1 MEHKKLTFYDL
12 CIIIVRLLRGLVESL
27 FMEEEMERK
36 IIDESN
42 RCLTCKNNA
51 RCSQG
56 CPVSTAIPQIVELYR
71 QGKLDEAGRVLFE
84 NNPLSLICSM
94 VCPHENNCVGNCIL
108 GIKGDPIDF
117 PAIEREISSKYLK
130 ERAFEQEKVQNERVA
145 IIGSGPSGITL
156 AFILA
161 KRGYGVTIFEKHS
174 KLGGVLRYGIP
185 EFRLPKEI
193 LDTMEERLLDLGVK
207 IRYNDLIGPV
217 NNVEKFLEDGYN
229 AVFIGTGVWNPKPMG
244 VKGETLGHVH
254 YAINYLK
261 SPESFRLGRRVAVIG
276 AGNVAMDAARTA
288 KRRGA
293 EDVFILYRRGLKDMK
308 ATKAEIREARED
320 GVKFALNTAPVK
332 VVDGG
337 IVVSETMTVVD
348 DNGKEKHI
356 VVDGSESLF
365 QCDSVVVAV
374 SQSPADN
381 IVSYTEEN
389 IEVDRWGLVLTDDAG
404 HTTRRGVFASGDV
417 VTGARTVVE
426 AVANTKKV
434 AASIEE
440 YLRS

>member
-1 MEHKKLTFYDL
+1 MK
-12 CIIIVRLLRGLVESL
+12 RSNGLSES
-27 FMEEEMERK
+27 K
-36 IIDESN
+36 
-42 RCLTCKNNA
+42 RCLACKNNA
-51 RCSQG
+51 RCSGG
-56 CPVSTAIPQIVELYR
+56 CPVSTAIPKVVELYR
-71 QGKLDEAGRVLFE
+71 QGRIDEAGKVLFE

-94 VCPHENNCVGNCIL
+94 VCPHEDNCMGNCIL
-108 GIKGDPIDF
+108 GIKGEPIDF
-117 PAIEREISSKYLK
+117 PSIEREVSSKYLRDGVFVQ
-130 ERAFEQEKVQNERVA
+130 EREAEGRIA

-161 KRGYGVTIFEKHS
+161 KRGYKVTIFEKHS

-185 EFRLPKEI
+185 EFRLPKDI

-217 NNVEKFLEDGYN
+217 NNVEKLLEDGYN

-261 SPESFRLGRRVAVIG
+261 SPKSFRLGKRVAVIG

-293 EDVFILYRRGLKDMK
+293 EDVFILYRRGVEDMK

-320 GVKFALNTAPVK
+320 GVKFALNTAPVE
-332 VVDGG
+332 VVDRG
-337 IVVSETMTVVD
+337 IIVNETVTVVD
-348 DNGKEKHI
+348 YDGREKLT

-374 SQSPADN
+374 SQNPADN
-381 IVSYTEEN
+381 IVSNTEEN
-389 IEVDRWGLVLTDDAG
+389 IEVNRWGLVLTDEAG
-404 HTTRRGVFASGDV
+404 HTTREGIFASGDV
-417 VTGARTVVE
+417 VTGAKTVVE
-426 AVANTKKV
+426 AVENTKKV
-434 AASIEE
+434 AEAIEE
-440 YLRS
+440 YLRSKK

>member
-1 MEHKKLTFYDL
+1 
-12 CIIIVRLLRGLVESL
+12 
-27 FMEEEMERK
+27 MERNM
-36 IIDESN
+36 IDESN
-42 RCLTCKNNA
+42 RCLTCRNNA

-56 CPVSTAIPQIVELYR
+56 CPVSTAIPQVVELYR

-108 GIKGDPIDF
+108 GIKGEPIDF
-117 PAIEREISSKYLK
+117 PAMEREISSKYLK
-130 ERAFEQEKVQNERVA
+130 EGVFEQEKTQDGRVA

-156 AFILA
+156 SFILA
-161 KRGYGVTIFEKHS
+161 RRGYRVTIFEKHS

-217 NNVEKFLEDGYN
+217 NNVEKFLEDGYT

-288 KRRGA
+288 KRKGA
-293 EDVFILYRRGLKDMK
+293 EDVFILYRRGLEDMK

-320 GVKFALNTAPVK
+320 GVKFALNTAPVE
-332 VVDGG
+332 VVDRG
-337 IVVSETMTVVD
+337 IIVSETMTVVD
-348 DNGKEKHI
+348 DGGKEKLI

-381 IVSYTEEN
+381 IVSNTEEN
-389 IEVDRWGLVLTDDAG
+389 IEVDSWGLVLTDDAG

-426 AVANTKKV
+426 AVANTKEV
-434 AASIEE
+434 AAAIEE

>member
-1 MEHKKLTFYDL
+1 MRAD
-12 CIIIVRLLRGLVESL
+12 RLSEIKVGS
-27 FMEEEMERK
+27 EEEQMERNM
-36 IIDESN
+36 IDESN

-56 CPVSTAIPQIVELYR
+56 CPVSTAIPQVVELYR

-108 GIKGDPIDF
+108 GIKGEPIDF
-117 PAIEREISSKYLK
+117 PAIEREISSKYMK
-130 ERAFEQEKVQNERVA
+130 EGAFEQEKTQDGRVA

-161 KRGYGVTIFEKHS
+161 KRGYRVTIFEKHS

-185 EFRLPKEI
+185 EFRLPKKI

-217 NNVEKFLEDGYN
+217 SNVEKFLEDGYD

-288 KRRGA
+288 KRMGA
-293 EDVFILYRRGLKDMK
+293 EDVFILYRRGLEDMK

-320 GVKFALNTAPVK
+320 GVKFALNTAPVE

-337 IVVSETMTVVD
+337 IIVSETMTVVD
-348 DNGKEKHI
+348 DGGREKLI

-381 IVSYTEEN
+381 IVSNTEEN

-404 HTTRRGVFASGDV
+404 HTTRKGVFASGDV

-434 AASIEE
+434 AAAIEE

>member
-1 MEHKKLTFYDL
+1 MKESNALT
-12 CIIIVRLLRGLVESL
+12 EA
-27 FMEEEMERK
+27 
-36 IIDESN
+36 N

-51 RCSQG
+51 RCSGG
-56 CPVSTAIPQIVELYR
+56 CPVSTAIPQVVELYR
-71 QGKLDEAGRVLFE
+71 QGRLDEAGKILFD
-84 NNPLSLICSM
+84 NNSLSLICSM
-94 VCPHENNCVGNCIL
+94 VCPHEDNCMGNCIL
-108 GIKGDPIDF
+108 GIKGEPVDF
-117 PAIEREISSKYLK
+117 PSIEREISSRYLK
-130 ERAFEQEKVQNERVA
+130 EGSFEQEGKVDGRIA

-161 KRGYGVTIFEKHS
+161 RRGYKVTIFEKHS

-185 EFRLPKEI
+185 EFRLPKDI
-193 LDTMEERLLDLGVK
+193 LDTMEERLLELGVK

-217 NNVEKFLEDGYN
+217 NNVEKLLEDGYN
-229 AVFIGTGVWNPKPMG
+229 AVFIGTGVWNPRPMG

-288 KRRGA
+288 KRNGA
-293 EDVFILYRRGLKDMK
+293 EDVFVLYRRGVEDMK

-320 GVKFALNTAPVK
+320 GVKFALNTAPVE

-337 IVVSETMTVVD
+337 IIVNETMTVVD
-348 DNGKEKHI
+348 YDGKEKLT

-374 SQSPADN
+374 SQNPADN
-381 IVSYTEEN
+381 IVSNTEEN
-389 IEVDRWGLVLTDDAG
+389 IEVDRWGLVLTDEAG
-404 HTTRRGVFASGDV
+404 HTTRKGIFASGDV
-417 VTGARTVVE
+417 VTGAKTVVE
-426 AVANTKKV
+426 AVENTKKV
-434 AASIEE
+434 AAAIEE

>member
-1 MEHKKLTFYDL
+1 
-12 CIIIVRLLRGLVESL
+12 
-27 FMEEEMERK
+27 MERK
-36 IIDESN
+36 MADESN
-42 RCLTCKNNA
+42 RCLTCRNNA

-56 CPVSTAIPQIVELYR
+56 CPVSTAIPRVVELYR
-71 QGKLDEAGRVLFE
+71 QGRSDEAGRILFE

-108 GIKGDPIDF
+108 GIKGEPIDF

-130 ERAFEQEKVQNERVA
+130 EGTFEQEVSKSGRIA

-161 KRGYGVTIFEKHS
+161 TKGYKVTIFEKHS
-174 KLGGVLRYGIP
+174 GLGGVLRYGIP
-185 EFRLPKEI
+185 EFRLPKDI

-217 NNVEKFLEDGYN
+217 NNIEKLLEDGYD

-261 SPESFRLGRRVAVIG
+261 SPESFRLGKRVAVIG

-288 KRRGA
+288 KRSGA
-293 EDVFILYRRGLKDMK
+293 EDVFVLYRRGLEDMK
-308 ATKAEIREARED
+308 ATKAEIRETRED
-320 GVKFALNTAPVK
+320 GVKFALNTAPVE

-337 IVVSETMTVVD
+337 IVVSETMTVVGD
-348 DNGKEKHI
+348 DGRGKLI

-365 QCDSVVVAV
+365 QCDSVIVAV
-374 SQSPADN
+374 SQNPADN
-381 IVSYTEEN
+381 IVSNTEEN

-404 HTTRRGVFASGDV
+404 HTTKRGVFASGDV

-434 AASIEE
+434 AAAIEE

>member
-1 MEHKKLTFYDL
+1 
-12 CIIIVRLLRGLVESL
+12 
-27 FMEEEMERK
+27 MERNTVN
-36 IIDESN
+36 ESN
-42 RCLTCKNNA
+42 RCLACKNNA
-51 RCSQG
+51 RCTQG
-56 CPVSTAIPQIVELYR
+56 CPISTAIPQVVELYR
-71 QGKLDEAGRVLFE
+71 QGRLAEAGRILFE

-94 VCPHENNCVGNCIL
+94 VCPHENNCMGNCIL
-108 GIKGDPIDF
+108 GIKGEPIDF
-117 PAIEREISSKYLK
+117 PAIEREISSKYLVEGTFEK
-130 ERAFEQEKVQNERVA
+130 EETQDGRVA
-145 IIGSGPSGITL
+145 VIGSGPSGITL

-161 KRGYGVTIFEKHS
+161 RRGYKVTIFEKHS

-185 EFRLPKEI
+185 EFRLPKDI

-217 NNVEKFLEDGYN
+217 NNVEKFLKDGYD
-229 AVFIGTGVWNPKPMG
+229 AAFIGTGVWNPNPMG

-288 KRRGA
+288 KRNGA
-293 EDVFILYRRGLKDMK
+293 EDVFILYRRGLEDMK
-308 ATKAEIREARED
+308 ATTAEIREARED

-332 VVDGG
+332 VVDEG

-348 DNGKEKHI
+348 SHGREKLI

-365 QCDSVVVAV
+365 QCDSVIVAV
-374 SQSPADN
+374 SQNPADN
-381 IVSYTEEN
+381 IVSNTEEN
-389 IEVDRWGLVLTDDAG
+389 IEVDRWGLVLTDEVG
-404 HTTRRGVFASGDV
+404 HTTRKGVFASGDV
-417 VTGARTVVE
+417 VTGAKTVVE
-426 AVANTKKV
+426 AVADTKKV
-434 AASIEE
+434 AAAIEE

>member
-1 MEHKKLTFYDL
+1 
-12 CIIIVRLLRGLVESL
+12 
-27 FMEEEMERK
+27 MERNM
-36 IIDESN
+36 INESN
-42 RCLTCKNNA
+42 KCLTCKNNA

-56 CPVSTAIPQIVELYR
+56 CPVSTAIPQVVELYR

-108 GIKGDPIDF
+108 GIKGEPIDF
-117 PAIEREISSKYLK
+117 PAIEREISLKYLK
-130 ERAFEQEKVQNERVA
+130 EGAFEQEKNQDGRVA

-161 KRGYGVTIFEKHS
+161 RRGYRVTIFEKHS

-193 LDTMEERLLDLGVK
+193 LDTMEGRLLDLGVK

-217 NNVEKFLEDGYN
+217 NNVEKILEDGYN

-288 KRRGA
+288 KRKGA
-293 EDVFILYRRGLKDMK
+293 EDVFILYRRGLEDMK
-308 ATKAEIREARED
+308 ATKVEIREARED
-320 GVKFALNTAPVK
+320 GVKFALNTAPVE
-332 VVDGG
+332 VVDRG

-348 DNGKEKHI
+348 DGGKEKLI

-365 QCDSVVVAV
+365 HCDSVVVAV

-381 IVSYTEEN
+381 IVSNTEEN
-389 IEVDRWGLVLTDDAG
+389 IEVDSWGLVLTDDAG

-434 AASIEE
+434 AAAIEE

>member
-1 MEHKKLTFYDL
+1 
-12 CIIIVRLLRGLVESL
+12 
-27 FMEEEMERK
+27 MERNTVN
-36 IIDESN
+36 ESN
-42 RCLTCKNNA
+42 RCLGCKNNA
-51 RCSQG
+51 RCTQG
-56 CPVSTAIPQIVELYR
+56 CPISTAIPQVVELYR
-71 QGKLDEAGRVLFE
+71 QGRMAEAGRILFE

-94 VCPHENNCVGNCIL
+94 VCPHENNCMGNCIL
-108 GIKGDPIDF
+108 GIKGEPIDF
-117 PAIEREISSKYLK
+117 PAIEREISSKYLV
-130 ERAFEQEKVQNERVA
+130 EGTFEQKETQDGRVA
-145 IIGSGPSGITL
+145 IIGSGPSGMTL

-161 KRGYGVTIFEKHS
+161 RRGYKVTIFEKHS

-185 EFRLPKEI
+185 EFRLPKDI

-217 NNVEKFLEDGYN
+217 NNVEKFLKDGYD
-229 AVFIGTGVWNPKPMG
+229 AVFIGTGVWNPNPMG

-288 KRRGA
+288 KRNGA
-293 EDVFILYRRGLKDMK
+293 EDVFILYRRGLEDMK

-320 GVKFALNTAPVK
+320 GVKFALNTAPVE
-332 VVDGG
+332 VVDEG

-348 DNGKEKHI
+348 THGREKLI

-374 SQSPADN
+374 SQNPADN
-381 IVSYTEEN
+381 IVSNTEED
-389 IEVDRWGLVLTDDAG
+389 IEVDRWGLVLTDEVG
-404 HTTRRGVFASGDV
+404 HTTRKGVFASGDV
-417 VTGARTVVE
+417 VTGAKTVVE
-426 AVANTKKV
+426 AVADTKKV
-434 AASIEE
+434 AAAIEE

>member
-1 MEHKKLTFYDL
+1 ME
-12 CIIIVRLLRGLVESL
+12 GN
-27 FMEEEMERK
+27 M
-36 IIDESN
+36 IDESN

-56 CPVSTAIPQIVELYR
+56 CPVSTAIPQVVELYR

-108 GIKGDPIDF
+108 GIKGESIDF
-117 PAIEREISSKYLK
+117 PAIEREISLKYLK
-130 ERAFEQEKVQNERVA
+130 EGAFEQEKNQDGRVA

-161 KRGYGVTIFEKHS
+161 RRGYRVTIFEKHS

-193 LDTMEERLLDLGVK
+193 LDTMEGRLLDLGVK

-217 NNVEKFLEDGYN
+217 NNVEKILEDGYN

-288 KRRGA
+288 KRMGA
-293 EDVFILYRRGLKDMK
+293 EDVFILYRRGLEDMK

-320 GVKFALNTAPVK
+320 GVKFALNTAPVE

-348 DNGKEKHI
+348 DGGKEKLI

-381 IVSYTEEN
+381 IVSNTEEN
-389 IEVDRWGLVLTDDAG
+389 IEVDSWGLVLTDDAG
-404 HTTRRGVFASGDV
+404 HTTRKGVFASGDV

-426 AVANTKKV
+426 AVANTKEV
-434 AASIEE
+434 AAAIEE

>member
-1 MEHKKLTFYDL
+1 
-12 CIIIVRLLRGLVESL
+12 
-27 FMEEEMERK
+27 MERNM
-36 IIDESN
+36 IDESN
-42 RCLTCKNNA
+42 RCLTCRNNA

-56 CPVSTAIPQIVELYR
+56 CPVSTAIPQVVELYR

-108 GIKGDPIDF
+108 GIKGEPIDF

-130 ERAFEQEKVQNERVA
+130 EGVFEQEKTQDGRVA

-156 AFILA
+156 SFILA
-161 KRGYGVTIFEKHS
+161 RRGYRVTIFEKHS

-293 EDVFILYRRGLKDMK
+293 EDVFILYRRGLEDMK
-308 ATKAEIREARED
+308 ATKAEIMEARED
-320 GVKFALNTAPVK
+320 GVKFALNTAPVE

-337 IVVSETMTVVD
+337 IIVSETMTVVD
-348 DNGKEKHI
+348 DDGKEKLI

-381 IVSYTEEN
+381 IVSNTEEN

-404 HTTRRGVFASGDV
+404 HTTRKGVFASGDV

-434 AASIEE
+434 AAAIEE